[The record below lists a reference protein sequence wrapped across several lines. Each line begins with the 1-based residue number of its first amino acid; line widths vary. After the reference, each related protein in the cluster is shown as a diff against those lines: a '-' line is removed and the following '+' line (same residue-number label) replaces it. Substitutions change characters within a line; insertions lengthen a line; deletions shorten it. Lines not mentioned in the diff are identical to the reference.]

1 MNRPMSRPMAR
12 TAGFAVREAMGI
24 CTCRAAWFSLALA
37 AVFAFAA
44 SPASASGRIF
54 DQTYPL
60 QSGGIFSLANIN
72 GSVHV
77 DGWDRNAVEVRA
89 VKTALHNPA
98 DLDRVQISVQSDGER
113 VAVSTHYPQGSGV
126 EVSVEYHIRVPYR
139 VQLAGVETVN
149 GNVRVDGVSGVGTL
163 NSINGSVEV
172 LDSDGRFNARTTNGD
187 VRLQLKGLPLGP
199 PMHLFTVNGS
209 IVLSLPASAG
219 AEIDVANRNGDFH
232 SEFPL
237 RTLSSYDPRRFRGQ
251 LGNGGGEISMSTV
264 NGGIRLV
271 RGRPTV

>member
-1 MNRPMSRPMAR
+1 MNRATNPAPLRR
-12 TAGFAVREAMGI
+12 KRETILFLTRRAVGL
-24 CTCRAAWFSLALA
+24 SLVLA
-37 AVFAFAA
+37 AAFAFAA
-44 SPASASGRIF
+44 SPASASGRTF

-60 QSGGIFSLANIN
+60 LSGGIFSLSNVN

-77 DGWDRNAVEVRA
+77 VGWDRNEVEVRA

-113 VAVSTHYPQGSGV
+113 LAVSTHYPQGSGV
-126 EVSVEYHIRVPYR
+126 EVMVEYHIRVPYH

-149 GNVRVDGVSGVGTL
+149 GDVHVDGISGVGTL

-187 VRLQLKGLPLGP
+187 VRLQLKRLPPGAS
-199 PMHLFTVNGS
+199 MHLFTVNGS
-209 IVLSLPASAG
+209 IVLSLPAGAG

-237 RTLSSYDPRRFRGQ
+237 RTLSAYDPQRFRGQ
-251 LGNGGGEISMSTV
+251 LGNGGGEILMSTV